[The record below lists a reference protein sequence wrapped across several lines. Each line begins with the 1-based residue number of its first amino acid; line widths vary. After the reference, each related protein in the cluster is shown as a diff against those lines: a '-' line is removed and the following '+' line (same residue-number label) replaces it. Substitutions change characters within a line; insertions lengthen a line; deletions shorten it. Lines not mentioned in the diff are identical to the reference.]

1 MSTYKQGNSNSQ
13 SSEDKQSGTV
23 SGGSRQ
29 SGGQSEQSTG
39 WVDVEQDWDNDD
51 AQFAF
56 GQVRRADRVLR
67 QRQGSA
73 DGQSQQQGDAEQAR
87 DV

>member
-1 MSTYKQGNSNSQ
+1 MSTYKQGNSNDGESQ
-13 SSEDKQSGTV
+13 QSGTV
-23 SGGSRQ
+23 SGGGRQ
-29 SGGQSEQSTG
+29 SGGQSEPSAG
-39 WVDVEQDWDNDD
+39 WDATEQGWENDD

-67 QRQGSA
+67 QHQGGA
-73 DGQSQQQGDAEQAR
+73 GGQRQQQGDSEQAR